1 MQLLSNVSKYL
12 SLIRTAALALLLFA
26 CPSESK
32 RAAQQES
39 AATARGSTMTI
50 RDGSTGRLISGA
62 QVHVSIGP
70 DAIDASSDAN
80 GIAALGA
87 LPEGTA
93 SIEVSAA
100 GYRRVVQDVPLDPS
114 MANSRGAR
122 FQVLLEREVEP

>member
-1 MQLLSNVSKYL
+1 MQLQSNVSKYL
-12 SLIRTAALALLLFA
+12 SLIRTAALALLLFG

-39 AATARGSTMTI
+39 ATTAPGLTMTI

-62 QVHVSIGP
+62 QVRVSIGL
-70 DAIDASSDAN
+70 DAVDASSDAN

-93 SIEVSAA
+93 SIEVSAS
-100 GYRRVVQDVPLDPS
+100 GYRRIMQDVPLEPS
-114 MANSRGAR
+114 MVNFRGAK
-122 FQVLLEREVEP
+122 FQVLLEREVEQ